1 MKSLQARTALFCAA
15 LGLQA
20 LISTAPAADV
30 TVTVVDDGVSNI
42 GANGT
47 LYWAIT
53 NAHPGDTIKFNITGA
68 GPFYFKSP
76 PNGFPLVYHKDGLTI
91 DGSSQAGWV
100 ANTAAITNPNNAV
113 IKIVL
118 QGDTTHRRDMAYVFY
133 GRFPGITDSD
143 PPIDNTSMFGV

>member
-20 LISTAPAADV
+20 LIGTAPAADV
-30 TVTVVDDGVSNI
+30 TVTVVDDGLSNV

-68 GPFYFKSP
+68 GPFYFKP
-76 PNGFPLVYHKDGLTI
+76 PPTGFPLVYHKDGLTI
-91 DGSSQAGWV
+91 DGSSQSGWV
-100 ANTAAITNPNNAV
+100 ANTASITNTNNAV

-118 QGDTTHRRDMAYVFY
+118 DGRNGGKRD
-133 GRFPGITDSD
+133 
-143 PPIDNTSMFGV
+143 